1 MNVIIR
7 LMFYSPEM
15 FLTFILLIYLDE
27 KYNIETNDWR
37 IAFLKEKFLLPAW
50 EKSCCLDW
58 KHLRDV
64 ESHPVKS
71 DQSDDDAV
79 ADVVDGV
86 AVDAGCGDVAAV
98 AAAVVVAAAAAD
110 Y

>member
-1 MNVIIR
+1 M
-7 LMFYSPEM
+7 
-15 FLTFILLIYLDE
+15 
-27 KYNIETNDWR
+27 
-37 IAFLKEKFLLPAW
+37 
-50 EKSCCLDW
+50 
-58 KHLRDV
+58 RDA
-64 ESHPVKS
+64 ESHRVKS

-98 AAAVVVAAAAAD
+98 AAVVAAAAAD

>member
-1 MNVIIR
+1 M
-7 LMFYSPEM
+7 
-15 FLTFILLIYLDE
+15 
-27 KYNIETNDWR
+27 
-37 IAFLKEKFLLPAW
+37 
-50 EKSCCLDW
+50 
-58 KHLRDV
+58 RDA

-79 ADVVDGV
+79 ADVADGV

-98 AAAVVVAAAAAD
+98 AAVVVAAAAD